1 MDHHNLSVDV
11 TVYPETPVWAWVQ
24 GSGTTRGRANAGIPI
39 LRIGGSPDRGT
50 AYGADLSVMFYGYD
64 KAELLAALDRFAG
77 GVEALRQAIVDGR
90 DLDTEIVAAG
100 QAAAA

>member
-1 MDHHNLSVDV
+1 MNRHIIDVGV

-24 GSGTTRGRANAGIPI
+24 DSGTTRGRAKAGIPI

-50 AYGADLSVMFYGYD
+50 AHGADLSVTFYGYD
-64 KAELLAALDRFAG
+64 KAELLATLDRFAG

-90 DLDTEIVAAG
+90 DLDSEIVAAG
-100 QAAAA
+100 QAAA